1 MQRANSVTIMDVPH
15 AFLFFL
21 KKIKNQTSKSSKQM
35 YLFLPKFTSEISY
48 LSIALKKNKL
58 ASSYKQSRIL
68 YYEQQ
73 EQHSLGT
80 WQKYSVQGCS
90 VDL

>member
-1 MQRANSVTIMDVPH
+1 
-15 AFLFFL
+15 
-21 KKIKNQTSKSSKQM
+21 M

-58 ASSYKQSRIL
+58 ASSYQQSRIL

-80 WQKYSVQGCS
+80 WQKYSVQGYS